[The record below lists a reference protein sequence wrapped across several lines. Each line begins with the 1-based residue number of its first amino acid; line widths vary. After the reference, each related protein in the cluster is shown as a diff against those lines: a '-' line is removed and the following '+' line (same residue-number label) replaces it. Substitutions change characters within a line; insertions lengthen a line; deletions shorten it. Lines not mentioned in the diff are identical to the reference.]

1 MIEYRRQEENNYP
14 KAYAISTGIMLA
26 LLVISYFIVA
36 SRVEPDTGTG
46 GIIVNYGT

>member
-26 LLVISYFIVA
+26 LLVPAVLNLIQVP
-36 SRVEPDTGTG
+36 EE
-46 GIIVNYGT
+46 